1 MKNNLTILFLF
12 FGCLAF
18 GQKVQVEAFNFKLS
32 DPYMEEQADDL
43 YFPVIHT
50 GNENI
55 DVTINNNL
63 RNRIMGDEYSS
74 YPLDS
79 ALNKWGGN
87 ELVSIGFIVT
97 YNEKGI
103 LSFNIST
110 LICGANC
117 SGTTDYFNY
126 STVSGKLLEVS
137 DVINLTEEFKALVK
151 KDKVIQYAQEK
162 IKLTKELNSEDADID
177 QEGYEIIVSSF
188 EACGMDEK
196 FKSFSISKDAL
207 TIYHTCNL
215 PYEYMSYTPE
225 ISLEYPKSV
234 IKKFLKIKI

>member
-1 MKNNLTILFLF
+1 MKNNLTILFFLL
-12 FGCLAF
+12 GSLAF

-32 DPYMEEQADDL
+32 DPYMGEQVDDL

-50 GNENI
+50 GNENT
-55 DVTINNNL
+55 DATINANL
-63 RNRIMGDEYSS
+63 RNRVIGDEYSS

-87 ELVSIGFIVT
+87 ELVSIGFVVT

-110 LICGANC
+110 LTCDANC
-117 SGTTDYFNY
+117 SGSTDYFNY
-126 STVSGKLLEVS
+126 STVSGKFLEIT
-137 DVINLTEEFKALVK
+137 DVINLTDEFKALVK
-151 KDKVIQYAQEK
+151 KDKVVQYAQEK
-162 IKLTKELNSEDADID
+162 IKLTKELNSEDTDID
-177 QEGYEIIVSSF
+177 QEDYETIVSSF
-188 EACGMDEK
+188 EVCEMDEK
-196 FKSFSISKDAL
+196 FKSFSISKGVL

-215 PYEYMSYTPE
+215 PYEYMSYIPE
-225 ISLEYPKSV
+225 ISLNYPKSV